1 MAFLDA
7 LVKNIFFK
15 LSALKGKE
23 KNKKQRPKFRDLN
36 SIAESKPWKLKQ
48 RRTSSILESAAHNAE
63 SELLG

>member
-23 KNKKQRPKFRDLN
+23 KNKKTKTKVPRPKQHCRIQTMEAKTEANFIN
-36 SIAESKPWKLKQ
+36 TGVCSTQ
-48 RRTSSILESAAHNAE
+48 R
-63 SELLG
+63 